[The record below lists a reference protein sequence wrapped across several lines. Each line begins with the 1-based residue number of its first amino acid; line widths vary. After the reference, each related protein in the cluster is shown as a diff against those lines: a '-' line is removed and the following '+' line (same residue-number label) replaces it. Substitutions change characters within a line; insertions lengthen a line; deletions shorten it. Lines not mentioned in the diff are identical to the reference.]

1 MNKQHCQE
9 NTYNINELNVG
20 TIVSLNKDG
29 QECYERNKKFK
40 NIPTTDK
47 LVVKDNYASYDDKGV
62 IVQVTD
68 MNGEKT
74 DNYYACHLIIVK
86 QI

>member
-1 MNKQHCQE
+1 LWQG
-9 NTYNINELNVG
+9 INLFFLFLLG
-20 TIVSLNKDG
+20 DL
-29 QECYERNKKFK
+29 
-40 NIPTTDK
+40 IPTTDK